1 MENKTKI
8 LIGILVIF
16 FVCLVTWVI
25 RTTPTE
31 PIDDYIEPP
40 TVMEYEN
47 NTLVE
52 EKDGVKIWELTTDK
66 IRIDATTNRAEFNN
80 VNGKFYREDGKIL
93 ELTALQG
100 YYDQDSHNVHVEG
113 DVVVT
118 DSDGGK
124 LESIN
129 LDWLSAEEMLVATDD
144 VKISKDDMR
153 AFADRAESMNGFQK
167 FFLKGNARILKGVKE
182 DPAENSNE
190 NSSSNS
196 NEKPAPNSNADSNSN
211 AENNSEQ

>member
-8 LIGILVIF
+8 LIGVLAIL
-16 FVCLVTWVI
+16 FVCLVTWVV

-52 EKDGVKIWELTTDK
+52 EKNGVKIWEITTDK
-66 IRIDATTNRAEFNN
+66 IRIDANTHRADFQN
-80 VNGKFYREDGKIL
+80 VKGKFFKEDGKVL
-93 ELTALQG
+93 ELTAIQG
-100 YYDQDSHNVHVEG
+100 YYDQDTRNIHIEG
-113 DVVVT
+113 DVVMT
-118 DSDGGK
+118 DGEGGK
-124 LESIN
+124 LETVH
-129 LDWLSAEEMLVATDD
+129 LDWLSHEELMIATED

-167 FFLKGNARILKGVKE
+167 FLLKGNARILKGVKE
-182 DPAENSNE
+182 DPAENSAE
-190 NSSSNS
+190 NPTENPAQNSNSESNS
-196 NEKPAPNSNADSNSN
+196 NEK
-211 AENNSEQ
+211 NNSE

>member
-1 MENKTKI
+1 M
-8 LIGILVIF
+8 
-16 FVCLVTWVI
+16 
-25 RTTPTE
+25 
-31 PIDDYIEPP
+31 
-40 TVMEYEN
+40 
-47 NTLVE
+47 
-52 EKDGVKIWELTTDK
+52 
-66 IRIDATTNRAEFNN
+66 
-80 VNGKFYREDGKIL
+80 
-93 ELTALQG
+93 TALQG

-167 FFLKGNARILKGVKE
+167 FLLKGNARILKGVKE

>member
-8 LIGILVIF
+8 LIGVLGIL
-16 FVCLVTWVI
+16 FVCLVTWVV

-52 EKDGVKIWELTTDK
+52 EKDGVKIWEITTDK
-66 IRIDATTNRAEFNN
+66 LRIDANTRRADFQN
-80 VNGKFYREDGKIL
+80 VKGKFYKEDGKIL
-93 ELTALQG
+93 ELTAIQG
-100 YYDQDSHNVHVEG
+100 YYDQDTRNIHIEG
-113 DVVVT
+113 DVVMT
-118 DSDGGK
+118 DGEGGK
-124 LESIN
+124 LETVH
-129 LDWLSAEEMLVATDD
+129 LDWLSYEEMLIATED

-167 FFLKGNARILKGVKE
+167 FLLKGNARILKGVKE
-182 DPAENSNE
+182 DPAETSAENSTSDSNVENSN
-190 NSSSNS
+190 
-196 NEKPAPNSNADSNSN
+196 
-211 AENNSEQ
+211 SER